1 MADDSGD
8 LTVADIA
15 FIVQELDT
23 ELNANIL
30 DSLLHGVYTGILVI
44 TLWNIFIANSRP
56 NGKAMVAVIVLL
68 HILTTINFAF
78 QWSYMRSIVVD
89 NAQDLGTKFVRIF
102 EAGDPF
108 FLETGITSAIC
119 TILADSTMIWRCWMV
134 WGRCWLITLLPALCL
149 VSATVFKII
158 SIHRQLTDGTND
170 DLLTPVLYASF
181 SLGTTLWSTLLIIY
195 RVWTKGRTNERGL
208 GAYRH
213 VVEVLIESSAL
224 YSASL
229 ILFVAFFAHNDGAAN
244 YLDPITGIARGIAP
258 TLLVGRV
265 AAGHARPDD
274 SWEGSVMTS
283 LRFGEERVQESAQEG
298 TLISINLDDV
308 EAQSVDDEHRS
319 QVEDHRTQRVAQD
332 YNVETPREKADSD
345 LSTALILQGRGTD
358 DVGT

>member
-1 MADDSGD
+1 MADNPGD

-15 FIVQELDT
+15 FIIQELDT
-23 ELNANIL
+23 GLNANIL

-78 QWSYMRSIVVD
+78 QWAYTRSILVD
-89 NAQDLGTKFVRIF
+89 NAQDLLTKFVRIF
-102 EAGDPF
+102 EAGDTS
-108 FLETGITSAIC
+108 FLETGITSAVC

-134 WGRCWLITLLPALCL
+134 WGRRWSITVLPALSL
-149 VSATVFKII
+149 VSSIVFKII
-158 SIHRQLTDGTND
+158 SIHRQLTDGNND

-181 SLGTTLWSTLLIIY
+181 SLATTLWCTLLIIY
-195 RVWTKGRTNERGL
+195 RVWTVGRTNEKGL

-229 ILFVAFFAHNDGAAN
+229 ILFVAFFAHNDWAAN
-244 YLDPITGIARGIAP
+244 YLDPITGIARGVAP

-274 SWEGSVMTS
+274 SWEGSIVTS
-283 LRFGEERVQESAQEG
+283 LRFGQRRGQENAQED
-298 TLISINLDDV
+298 TLISISLFDDV
-308 EAQSVDDEHRS
+308 EAQSVYDERGS
-319 QVEDHRTQRVAQD
+319 QEGNGTQRID
-332 YNVETPREKADSD
+332 LDDNIESGREKAEHGLNTTLVAQERGNDD
-345 LSTALILQGRGTD
+345 LDI
-358 DVGT
+358 